1 VDAAIAGALADFSS
15 HWQVYVTMPFIAA
28 LIGYVTKRVAIE
40 MMFRPLEFTG
50 IKPFLGWQGVLPANA
65 ERMAATATEMLTTNL
80 VDPKEIFSRLD
91 PAQVAKEIEQPLLRV
106 VEDVTREVME
116 TYQPRLWEVLPNTAQ
131 LLLLKRVQAEA
142 PKAIT
147 KIMREIADNIEDV
160 LDLKHMVVTNLV
172 RDKALLNRLIRDI
185 SRPEMRFIA
194 RSGIWFGFILG
205 CVQLVVW
212 ALTQS
217 PVVLPLFGLGIG
229 WFTDWLALKM
239 IFLPR
244 EPRRFFGLYTWQ
256 GIFQKRRDQVAA
268 DYGDMIAR
276 EIITIPNLLE
286 AVLRGPKSDRLFTM
300 ITREVQK
307 TIDAQASVVKPFVA
321 IAVGTKKFQEM
332 KQTAATKAAERVP
345 ETIRYAENYAINALD
360 VRNTIVDRM
369 KKLSAL
375 EFEQLLRPAFRQDE
389 WKLIAVGAVIGGLV
403 GELQVL
409 ALLG

>member
-1 VDAAIAGALADFSS
+1 
-15 HWQVYVTMPFIAA
+15 MPFIAA

-40 MMFRPLEFTG
+40 MMFQPLEFVG
-50 IKPFLGWQGVLPANA
+50 VRPFLGWQGVLPANA
-65 ERMAATATEMLTTNL
+65 ERMATTATEMLTTNL
-80 VDPKEIFSRLD
+80 VDPREIFARLD

-116 TYQPRLWEVLPNTAQ
+116 TYQPRLWEMLPSGAQ
-131 LLLLKRVQAEA
+131 QLLLKRVQAEA
-142 PKAIT
+142 PRAIT
-147 KIMREIADNIEDV
+147 KIMREISQNIEDV

-205 CVQLVVW
+205 CVQLLVW
-212 ALTQS
+212 ALTKS
-217 PVVLPLFGLGIG
+217 PIVLPLFGLAIG
-229 WFTDWLALKM
+229 WLTDWLALKM

-244 EPRRFFGLYTWQ
+244 EPKRFFGFYSWQ
-256 GIFQKRRDQVAA
+256 GVFQKRRDEVAA

-276 EIITIPNLLE
+276 EIITVPNLLE
-286 AVLRGPKSDRLFTM
+286 AVLRGPKADRLFSL
-300 ITREVQK
+300 ISREVQK

-321 IAVGTKKFQEM
+321 IAVGTKRFQEM
-332 KQTAATKAAERVP
+332 KQVAAAKAAERVP
-345 ETIRYAENYAINALD
+345 DTIRHAEKYAINALD

-369 KKLSAL
+369 RRLSPL

-403 GELQVL
+403 GELQ
-409 ALLG
+409 ALLLLG

>member
-1 VDAAIAGALADFSS
+1 VNAVIADLGE

-40 MMFRPLEFTG
+40 MMFKPLEFVG
-50 IKPFLGWQGVLPANA
+50 VKPFLGWQGVLPANA
-65 ERMAATATEMLTTNL
+65 ERMAATATEMLTSNL
-80 VDPKEIFSRLD
+80 VDPKEIFARLD
-91 PAQVAKEIEQPLLRV
+91 PSQVAKEIEQPLLRV

-116 TYQPRLWEVLPNTAQ
+116 QYQPRLWEVLPNSAQ
-131 LLLLKRVQAEA
+131 QLLLKRVQAEA
-142 PKAIT
+142 PRAIT
-147 KIMREIADNIEDV
+147 KIMGEIAENIEDV

-194 RSGIWFGFILG
+194 RSGIVFGFSLG
-205 CVQLVVW
+205 CVQLLVW
-212 ALTQS
+212 ALTKS
-217 PVVLPLFGLGIG
+217 PIVLPLFGIGIG
-229 WFTDWLALKM
+229 WFTDWIALKM

-244 EPRRFFGLYTWQ
+244 EPKRFFGFYTWQ
-256 GIFQKRRDQVAA
+256 GVFQKRKDQVAA

-286 AVLRGPKSDRLFTM
+286 AVLSGPKSDKLFTM
-300 ITREVQK
+300 ITREVQR

-321 IAVGTKKFQEM
+321 MAVGSRRFQEM
-332 KQTAATKAAERVP
+332 KQTAAAKAAARIP
-345 ETIRYAENYAINALD
+345 ETIRHAEAYAVNALD

-369 KKLSAL
+369 RRLNPL

-409 ALLG
+409 LLLH

>member
-1 VDAAIAGALADFSS
+1 
-15 HWQVYVTMPFIAA
+15 
-28 LIGYVTKRVAIE
+28 
-40 MMFRPLEFTG
+40 
-50 IKPFLGWQGVLPANA
+50 
-65 ERMAATATEMLTTNL
+65 
-80 VDPKEIFSRLD
+80 
-91 PAQVAKEIEQPLLRV
+91 
-106 VEDVTREVME
+106 
-116 TYQPRLWEVLPNTAQ
+116 
-131 LLLLKRVQAEA
+131 
-142 PKAIT
+142 
-147 KIMREIADNIEDV
+147 
-160 LDLKHMVVTNLV
+160 MVVTNLV

-194 RSGIWFGFILG
+194 RSGIWFGFTLG

-212 ALTQS
+212 ALTKS
-217 PVVLPLFGLGIG
+217 PIVLPLFGLGIG
-229 WFTDWLALKM
+229 WLTDWLALKM

-256 GIFQKRRDQVAA
+256 GVFQKRRDQVAA

-286 AVLRGPKSDRLFTM
+286 AVLRGPKSDRLFAM

-332 KQTAATKAAERVP
+332 KQTAAAKAAERVP

-369 KKLSAL
+369 RKLSAL

>member
-1 VDAAIAGALADFSS
+1 
-15 HWQVYVTMPFIAA
+15 MPFIAA

-80 VDPKEIFSRLD
+80 VDPKEIFARLD

-116 TYQPRLWEVLPNTAQ
+116 TYQPRLWEVLPNGAQ
-131 LLLLKRVQAEA
+131 QLLLKRVQAEA

-160 LDLKHMVVTNLV
+160 LDLQHMVVTNLV

-212 ALTQS
+212 ALTKS
-217 PVVLPLFGLGIG
+217 PIVLPVFGLLIG

-244 EPRRFFGLYTWQ
+244 EPRRFFGVYTWQ
-256 GIFQKRRDQVAA
+256 GVFQKRRDQVAA

-286 AVLRGPKSDRLFTM
+286 AVLRGPKSDRLFAM
-300 ITREVQK
+300 ISREVQK

-321 IAVGTKKFQEM
+321 IAVGTRKFQEL
-332 KQTAATKAAERVP
+332 KQTAAAKAAERVP

>member
-1 VDAAIAGALADFSS
+1 MDAVIADLGE
-15 HWQVYVTMPFIAA
+15 HWPVYVTMPFIAA

-40 MMFRPLEFTG
+40 MMFKPLEFVG

-65 ERMAATATEMLTTNL
+65 ERMAATATEMLTSNL
-80 VDPKEIFSRLD
+80 VDPKEIFARLD

-116 TYQPRLWEVLPNTAQ
+116 QYQPRLWEVLPNSAQ
-131 LLLLKRVQAEA
+131 QLLLKRVQAEA
-142 PKAIT
+142 PRAIT
-147 KIMREIADNIEDV
+147 KIMGELAENIDDV

-194 RSGIWFGFILG
+194 RSGIVFGFSLG
-205 CVQLVVW
+205 CVQLLVW
-212 ALTQS
+212 ALTKS
-217 PVVLPLFGLGIG
+217 PIVLPLFGIAIG
-229 WFTDWLALKM
+229 WFTDWIALKM

-244 EPRRFFGLYTWQ
+244 APKRFLGLYTWQ
-256 GIFQKRRDQVAA
+256 GVFQKRKDQVAA

-286 AVLRGPKSDRLFTM
+286 AVLSGPKSDKLFTM
-300 ITREVQK
+300 ITREVQR

-321 IAVGTKKFQEM
+321 MAVGSRRFQEM
-332 KQTAATKAAERVP
+332 KQTAAAKAAARIP
-345 ETIRYAENYAINALD
+345 ETIRHAESYAVNALD

-369 KKLSAL
+369 RRLNPL

-409 ALLG
+409 LLLH

>member
-1 VDAAIAGALADFSS
+1 MDAVIADLGE
-15 HWQVYVTMPFIAA
+15 HWPVYVTMPFIAA

-40 MMFRPLEFTG
+40 MMFKPVEFVG
-50 IKPFLGWQGVLPANA
+50 VKPFLGWQGVLPANA
-65 ERMAATATEMLTTNL
+65 ERMAATATEMLTNNL
-80 VDPKEIFSRLD
+80 VDPKEIFARLD
-91 PAQVAKEIEQPLLRV
+91 PAQVAKEIEQPLLRI

-116 TYQPRLWEVLPNTAQ
+116 QYQPRLWEVLPNTAQ
-131 LLLLKRVQAEA
+131 QLLLKRVQAEA
-142 PKAIT
+142 PRAIE
-147 KIMREIADNIEDV
+147 KIMREIAENIEDV

-194 RSGIWFGFILG
+194 RSGIVFGFALG
-205 CVQLVVW
+205 CVQLLVW
-212 ALTQS
+212 ALTKS
-217 PVVLPLFGLGIG
+217 PIVLPLFGVAIG
-229 WFTDWLALKM
+229 WFTDWIALKM

-244 EPRRFFGLYTWQ
+244 EPKRFFGFYTWQ
-256 GIFQKRRDQVAA
+256 GVFQKRKDQVAE

-286 AVLRGPKSDRLFTM
+286 AVLSGPKSDKLFTM
-300 ITREVQK
+300 ITREVQR
-307 TIDAQASVVKPFVA
+307 TIDTQASVVKPFVA
-321 IAVGTKKFQEM
+321 MAVGSRKFQEM
-332 KQTAATKAAERVP
+332 KQTAAAKAAARIP
-345 ETIRYAENYAINALD
+345 ETIRHAESYAVNALD

-369 KKLSAL
+369 RQLNPL

-409 ALLG
+409 LLLH

>member
-1 VDAAIAGALADFSS
+1 VDFGT
-15 HWQVYVTMPFIAA
+15 HWQVYVTMPFVAA

-40 MMFRPLEFTG
+40 MMFRPLEFIG
-50 IKPFLGWQGVLPANA
+50 IRPFLGWQGVLPANA
-65 ERMAATATEMLTTNL
+65 ERMAATATEMLTTTL
-80 VDPKEIFSRLD
+80 VDPKEIFARLD

-106 VEDVTREVME
+106 VEDVTREVLE
-116 TYQPRLWEVLPNTAQ
+116 TYQPRLWEVLPNGAQ
-131 LLLLKRVQAEA
+131 QLLLKRVQAQA

-147 KIMREIADNIEDV
+147 KIMREIADHIEDV

-194 RSGIWFGFILG
+194 RSGIWFGFVLG

-212 ALTQS
+212 TLTKS
-217 PVVLPLFGLGIG
+217 PIVLPLFGLGIG
-229 WFTDWLALKM
+229 WLTDWLALKM

-244 EPRRFFGLYTWQ
+244 EPRRFFGVYTWQ

-321 IAVGTKKFQEM
+321 MAVGTRKFQEM
-332 KQTAATKAAERVP
+332 KQTAAAKAAERVP

-369 KKLSAL
+369 RRLTAL

>member
-1 VDAAIAGALADFSS
+1 MDAVIADLGE
-15 HWQVYVTMPFIAA
+15 HWPVYVSMPFIAA

-40 MMFRPLEFTG
+40 MMFKPVEFVG
-50 IKPFLGWQGVLPANA
+50 VKPFLGWQGVLPANA
-65 ERMAATATEMLTTNL
+65 ERMAATATEMLTNNL
-80 VDPKEIFSRLD
+80 VDPKEIFARLD
-91 PAQVAKEIEQPLLRV
+91 PAQVAKEIEQPLLRI

-116 TYQPRLWEVLPNTAQ
+116 QYQPRLWEVLPNTAQ
-131 LLLLKRVQAEA
+131 QLLLKRVQAEA
-142 PKAIT
+142 PRAIT
-147 KIMREIADNIEDV
+147 KIMGEISENIEDV

-194 RSGIWFGFILG
+194 RSGIVFGFSLG
-205 CVQLVVW
+205 CVQLLVW
-212 ALTQS
+212 ALTKS
-217 PVVLPLFGLGIG
+217 PIVLPLFGIGIG
-229 WFTDWLALKM
+229 WFTDWIALKM

-244 EPRRFFGLYTWQ
+244 EPKRFFGFYTWQ
-256 GIFQKRRDQVAA
+256 GVFQKRKDQVSA

-286 AVLRGPKSDRLFTM
+286 AVLSGPKSDKLFSM
-300 ITREVQK
+300 ITREVQR

-321 IAVGTKKFQEM
+321 MAVGSRRFQEM
-332 KQTAATKAAERVP
+332 KQTAAAKAATRIP
-345 ETIRYAENYAINALD
+345 ETIRHAESYAVNALD

-369 KKLSAL
+369 RRLNPL

-409 ALLG
+409 LLLH

>member
-1 VDAAIAGALADFSS
+1 VHTFAE
-15 HWQVYVTMPFIAA
+15 HWPVYVSMPFIAA

-40 MMFRPLEFTG
+40 MMFRPLEFIG
-50 IKPFLGWQGVLPANA
+50 VKPVFGWQGVLPANA
-65 ERMAATATEMLTTNL
+65 ERMASTATEMLTSNL
-80 VDPKEIFSRLD
+80 VDPQEIFARLD

-116 TYQPRLWEVLPNTAQ
+116 TYQPRLWEMLPSGAQ
-131 LLLLKRVQAEA
+131 QLLLKRVQAEA
-142 PKAIT
+142 PRAIT
-147 KIMREIADNIEDV
+147 KIMREISQNIEDV

-194 RSGIWFGFILG
+194 RSGIGFGFVLG
-205 CVQLVVW
+205 CVQLLVW
-212 ALTQS
+212 ALTKS
-217 PVVLPLFGLGIG
+217 PIVLPLFGLAIG
-229 WFTDWLALKM
+229 WLTDWLALKM

-244 EPRRFFGLYTWQ
+244 EPKRFFGLYTWQ
-256 GIFQKRRDQVAA
+256 GVFQKRRDEVAA

-276 EIITIPNLLE
+276 EIITVPNLLE
-286 AVLRGPKSDRLFTM
+286 AVLRGPKSDRLFSL
-300 ITREVQK
+300 ISREVQK

-321 IAVGTKKFQEM
+321 IAVGTRRFQEM
-332 KQTAATKAAERVP
+332 KQAAAAKAAERVP
-345 ETIRYAENYAINALD
+345 DTIRHAESYAVNALD

-369 KKLSAL
+369 RRLTPL

-403 GELQVL
+403 GELQ
-409 ALLG
+409 ALLLLG

>member
-1 VDAAIAGALADFSS
+1 MDAVIADLGE
-15 HWQVYVTMPFIAA
+15 HWPVYVTMPFIAA

-40 MMFRPLEFTG
+40 MMFKPVEFVG

-65 ERMAATATEMLTTNL
+65 ERMAATATEMLTNNL
-80 VDPKEIFSRLD
+80 VDPKEIFARLD
-91 PAQVAKEIEQPLLRV
+91 PAQVAKEIEQPLLRI

-116 TYQPRLWEVLPNTAQ
+116 QYQPRLWEVLPNTAQ
-131 LLLLKRVQAEA
+131 QLLLKRVQAEA
-142 PKAIT
+142 PRAIT
-147 KIMREIADNIEDV
+147 KIMGEIAENIEDV

-194 RSGIWFGFILG
+194 RSGIVFGFSLG
-205 CVQLVVW
+205 CVQLLVW
-212 ALTQS
+212 ALTKS
-217 PVVLPLFGLGIG
+217 PIVLPLFGIGIG
-229 WFTDWLALKM
+229 WFTDWIALKM

-244 EPRRFFGLYTWQ
+244 EPKRFFGFYTWQ
-256 GIFQKRRDQVAA
+256 GVFQKRKDQVAA

-286 AVLRGPKSDRLFTM
+286 AVLSGPKSDKLFTM
-300 ITREVQK
+300 ITREVQR

-321 IAVGTKKFQEM
+321 LAVGSRKFQEM
-332 KQTAATKAAERVP
+332 KQTAAAKAAARIP
-345 ETIRYAENYAINALD
+345 ETIRHAEGYAVNALD

-369 KKLSAL
+369 RRLNPL

-409 ALLG
+409 LLLH

>member
-1 VDAAIAGALADFSS
+1 
-15 HWQVYVTMPFIAA
+15 MPFIAA

-40 MMFRPLEFTG
+40 MMFQPLEFVG
-50 IKPFLGWQGVLPANA
+50 LRPFLGWQGVLPANA
-65 ERMAATATEMLTTNL
+65 ERMATTATEMLTTNL
-80 VDPKEIFSRLD
+80 VDPQEIFARLD

-116 TYQPRLWEVLPNTAQ
+116 TYQPRLWEMLPSGAQ
-131 LLLLKRVQAEA
+131 QLLLKRVQAEA
-142 PKAIT
+142 PRAIT
-147 KIMREIADNIEDV
+147 KIMREISQNIEDV

-194 RSGIWFGFILG
+194 RSGIWFGFALG
-205 CVQLVVW
+205 CVQLLVW
-212 ALTQS
+212 TLTRS
-217 PVVLPLFGLGIG
+217 PIVLPLFGLAIG
-229 WFTDWLALKM
+229 WLTDWLALKM

-244 EPRRFFGLYTWQ
+244 EPKRFFGFYNWQ
-256 GIFQKRRDQVAA
+256 GVFQKRRDEVAA

-276 EIITIPNLLE
+276 EIITVPNLLE
-286 AVLRGPKSDRLFTM
+286 AVLRGPKADRLFSL
-300 ITREVQK
+300 ISREVQK

-321 IAVGTKKFQEM
+321 IAVGTKRFQEM
-332 KQTAATKAAERVP
+332 KQVAAAKAAERVP
-345 ETIRYAENYAINALD
+345 DTIRHAETYAINALD

-369 KKLSAL
+369 RRLSPL

-403 GELQVL
+403 GELQ
-409 ALLG
+409 ALLLLG

>member
-1 VDAAIAGALADFSS
+1 MDAVVADLGE
-15 HWQVYVTMPFIAA
+15 HWPVYVSMPFIAA

-40 MMFRPLEFTG
+40 MMFKPVDFVG
-50 IKPFLGWQGVLPANA
+50 VKPFFGWQGVLPANA
-65 ERMAATATEMLTTNL
+65 ERMAATATEMLTNNL
-80 VDPKEIFSRLD
+80 VDPKEIFARLD

-106 VEDVTREVME
+106 IEDVTREVME
-116 TYQPRLWEVLPNTAQ
+116 QYQPRLWEVLPNTAQ
-131 LLLLKRVQAEA
+131 QMLLNRVQAEA
-142 PKAIT
+142 PRAIT
-147 KIMREIADNIEDV
+147 KIMGEIAENIEDV

-194 RSGIWFGFILG
+194 RSGIVFGFSLG
-205 CVQLVVW
+205 CVQLLVW
-212 ALTQS
+212 ALTKS
-217 PVVLPLFGLGIG
+217 PIVLPLFGIGIG
-229 WFTDWLALKM
+229 WFTDWIALKM

-244 EPRRFFGLYTWQ
+244 EPKRFFGFYTWQ
-256 GIFQKRRDQVAA
+256 GVFQKRKDQVAA

-286 AVLRGPKSDRLFTM
+286 AVLSGPKSDKLFTM
-300 ITREVQK
+300 ITREVQR

-321 IAVGTKKFQEM
+321 MAVGSRKFQEM
-332 KQTAATKAAERVP
+332 KRTAAAKAAARIP
-345 ETIRYAENYAINALD
+345 ETIRHAEAYAVNALD

-369 KKLSAL
+369 RQLNPL

-409 ALLG
+409 LLLH

>member
-1 VDAAIAGALADFSS
+1 
-15 HWQVYVTMPFIAA
+15 MPFIAA
-28 LIGYVTKRVAIE
+28 MIGYVTKRVAIE

-50 IKPFLGWQGVLPANA
+50 IRPFLGWQGVLPANA

-80 VDPKEIFSRLD
+80 VDPKEIFARLD

-116 TYQPRLWEVLPNTAQ
+116 TYQPRLWEVLPNGAQ
-131 LLLLKRVQAEA
+131 QLLLKRVQAEA

-194 RSGIWFGFILG
+194 RSGIWFGFALG
-205 CVQLVVW
+205 CVQLAVW
-212 ALTQS
+212 TLTRS
-217 PVVLPLFGLGIG
+217 PIVLPLFGLGIG
-229 WFTDWLALKM
+229 WLTDWLALKM

-256 GIFQKRRDQVAA
+256 GVFQKRRDQVAA

-286 AVLRGPKSDRLFTM
+286 AVLRGPKSDRLFAM

-332 KQTAATKAAERVP
+332 KQTAAAKAAERVP
-345 ETIRYAENYAINALD
+345 ETIRFAENYAINALD

-369 KKLSAL
+369 RKLSAL

>member
-1 VDAAIAGALADFSS
+1 MDAVIADLGE
-15 HWQVYVTMPFIAA
+15 HWPVYVTMPFVAA

-40 MMFRPLEFTG
+40 MMFKPVEFVG
-50 IKPFLGWQGVLPANA
+50 VKPFLGWQGVLPANA
-65 ERMAATATEMLTTNL
+65 ERMAATATEMLTNNL
-80 VDPKEIFSRLD
+80 VDPKEIFARLD
-91 PAQVAKEIEQPLLRV
+91 PAQVAKEIEQPLLRI

-116 TYQPRLWEVLPNTAQ
+116 QYQPRLWEVLPNTAQ
-131 LLLLKRVQAEA
+131 QLLLKRVQAEA
-142 PKAIT
+142 PRAIT
-147 KIMREIADNIEDV
+147 KIMGEISENIEDV

-194 RSGIWFGFILG
+194 RSGIVFGFSLG
-205 CVQLVVW
+205 CVQLLVW
-212 ALTQS
+212 ALTKS
-217 PVVLPLFGLGIG
+217 PIVLPLFGVGIG
-229 WFTDWLALKM
+229 WFTDWIALKM

-244 EPRRFFGLYTWQ
+244 EPKRFFGLYTWQ
-256 GIFQKRRDQVAA
+256 GVFQKRKDQVSE

-286 AVLRGPKSDRLFTM
+286 AVLSGPKSDRLFTM
-300 ITREVQK
+300 ITREVQR

-321 IAVGTKKFQEM
+321 LAVGSRKFQEM
-332 KQTAATKAAERVP
+332 KQTAAAKAAARIP
-345 ETIRYAENYAINALD
+345 ETIRHAESYAVNALD

-369 KKLSAL
+369 RRLNPL

-409 ALLG
+409 LLLH

>member
-1 VDAAIAGALADFSS
+1 MDAVIADLGE
-15 HWQVYVTMPFIAA
+15 HWPVYVSMPFIAA

-40 MMFRPLEFTG
+40 MMFKPLEFVG
-50 IKPFLGWQGVLPANA
+50 VKPFLGWQGVLPANA
-65 ERMAATATEMLTTNL
+65 ERMAATATEMLTNNL
-80 VDPKEIFSRLD
+80 VDPKEIFARLD
-91 PAQVAKEIEQPLLRV
+91 PAQVAKEIEQPLLRI

-116 TYQPRLWEVLPNTAQ
+116 QYQPRLWEVLPNTAQ
-131 LLLLKRVQAEA
+131 QLLLKRVQAEA
-142 PKAIT
+142 PRAIT
-147 KIMREIADNIEDV
+147 KIMGEIAENIEDV

-194 RSGIWFGFILG
+194 RSGIVFGFSLG
-205 CVQLVVW
+205 CVQLLVW
-212 ALTQS
+212 ALTKS
-217 PVVLPLFGLGIG
+217 PIVLPLFGIGIG
-229 WFTDWLALKM
+229 WFTDWIALKM

-244 EPRRFFGLYTWQ
+244 EPKRFFGFYTWQ
-256 GIFQKRRDQVAA
+256 GVFQKRKDQVSA

-286 AVLRGPKSDRLFTM
+286 AVLSGPKSDKLFTM
-300 ITREVQK
+300 ITREVQR

-321 IAVGTKKFQEM
+321 LAVGSRKFQEM
-332 KQTAATKAAERVP
+332 KQTAAAKAAARIP
-345 ETIRYAENYAINALD
+345 ETIRHAEGYAVNALD

-369 KKLSAL
+369 RRLNPL

-409 ALLG
+409 LLLH

>member
-1 VDAAIAGALADFSS
+1 MDFGT
-15 HWQVYVTMPFIAA
+15 HWQVYVTMPVIAA

-40 MMFRPLEFTG
+40 MMFRPVEFTG

-80 VDPKEIFSRLD
+80 VDPKEIFARLD
-91 PAQVAKEIEQPLLRV
+91 PAEVAKEIEQPLLRV

-116 TYQPRLWEVLPNTAQ
+116 TYQPRLWEVLPNSAQ
-131 LLLLKRVQAEA
+131 QLLLKRVQAEA

-147 KIMREIADNIEDV
+147 KIMREIAGNIEDV

-194 RSGIWFGFILG
+194 RSGIWFGFALG

-212 ALTQS
+212 TLTRS
-217 PVVLPLFGLGIG
+217 PIVLPLFGLGIG
-229 WFTDWLALKM
+229 WLTDWLALKM

-256 GIFQKRRDQVAA
+256 GVFQKRRDQVAA

-276 EIITIPNLLE
+276 EIITVPNLLE
-286 AVLRGPKSDRLFTM
+286 AVLRGPKSDRLFAL
-300 ITREVQK
+300 ITREVQR

-332 KQTAATKAAERVP
+332 KQTAAAKAAERVP
-345 ETIRYAENYAINALD
+345 ETIRHAENYAINALD

-369 KKLSAL
+369 GKLSAL

>member
-1 VDAAIAGALADFSS
+1 MDFGT

-80 VDPKEIFSRLD
+80 VDPKEIFARLD

-116 TYQPRLWEVLPNTAQ
+116 TYQPRLWEVLPNGAQ
-131 LLLLKRVQAEA
+131 QLLLKRVQAEA

-160 LDLKHMVVTNLV
+160 LDLQHMVVTNLV

-212 ALTQS
+212 ALTKS
-217 PVVLPLFGLGIG
+217 PIVLPVFGLLIG

-244 EPRRFFGLYTWQ
+244 EPRRFFGVYTWQ
-256 GIFQKRRDQVAA
+256 GVFQKRRDQVAA

-286 AVLRGPKSDRLFTM
+286 AVLRGPKSDRLFAM
-300 ITREVQK
+300 ISREVQK

-321 IAVGTKKFQEM
+321 IAVGTRKFQEL
-332 KQTAATKAAERVP
+332 KQTAAAKAAERVP

>member
-1 VDAAIAGALADFSS
+1 
-15 HWQVYVTMPFIAA
+15 MPFIAA

-40 MMFRPLEFTG
+40 MMFQPLEFVG
-50 IKPFLGWQGVLPANA
+50 IRPFLGWQGVLPANA
-65 ERMAATATEMLTTNL
+65 ERMATTATEMLTTNL
-80 VDPKEIFSRLD
+80 VDPQEIFARLD

-116 TYQPRLWEVLPNTAQ
+116 TYQPRLWEMLPSGAQ
-131 LLLLKRVQAEA
+131 QLLLKRVQAEA
-142 PKAIT
+142 PRAIT
-147 KIMREIADNIEDV
+147 KIMREISQNIEDV

-205 CVQLVVW
+205 CVQLLVW
-212 ALTQS
+212 SLTRS
-217 PVVLPLFGLGIG
+217 PIVLPLFGLAIG
-229 WFTDWLALKM
+229 WLTDWLALKM

-244 EPRRFFGLYTWQ
+244 EPKRFFGFYSWQ
-256 GIFQKRRDQVAA
+256 GVFQKRRDEVAA

-276 EIITIPNLLE
+276 EIITVPNLLE
-286 AVLRGPKSDRLFTM
+286 AVLRGPKSDRLFSL
-300 ITREVQK
+300 ISREVQK

-321 IAVGTKKFQEM
+321 IAVGTKRFQEM
-332 KQTAATKAAERVP
+332 KQVAAAKAAERVP
-345 ETIRYAENYAINALD
+345 DTIRHAESYAINALD

-369 KKLSAL
+369 RRLSPL

-403 GELQVL
+403 GELQ
-409 ALLG
+409 ALLLLG

>member
-1 VDAAIAGALADFSS
+1 MDAVIADLGE
-15 HWQVYVTMPFIAA
+15 HWPVYVTMPFIAA

-40 MMFRPLEFTG
+40 MMFKPVEFVG

-65 ERMAATATEMLTTNL
+65 ERMAATATEMLTSNL
-80 VDPKEIFSRLD
+80 VDPKEIFARLD

-116 TYQPRLWEVLPNTAQ
+116 QYQPRLWEVLPNTAQ
-131 LLLLKRVQAEA
+131 HLLLKRVQAEA
-142 PKAIT
+142 PRAIT
-147 KIMREIADNIEDV
+147 KIMGEIAENIEDV

-194 RSGIWFGFILG
+194 RSGIVFGFSLG
-205 CVQLVVW
+205 CVQLLVW
-212 ALTQS
+212 ALTKS
-217 PVVLPLFGLGIG
+217 PIVLPLFGIGIG
-229 WFTDWLALKM
+229 WFTDWIALKM

-244 EPRRFFGLYTWQ
+244 EPKRFFGFYAWQ
-256 GIFQKRRDQVAA
+256 GVFQKRKDQVAA

-286 AVLRGPKSDRLFTM
+286 AVLSGPKSDKLFTM
-300 ITREVQK
+300 ITREVQR

-321 IAVGTKKFQEM
+321 MAVGSRRFQEM
-332 KQTAATKAAERVP
+332 KQTAAAKAAARIP
-345 ETIRYAENYAINALD
+345 ETIRHAESYAVNALD

-369 KKLSAL
+369 RRLNPL

-409 ALLG
+409 LLLH

>member
-1 VDAAIAGALADFSS
+1 
-15 HWQVYVTMPFIAA
+15 MPFIAA

-40 MMFRPLEFTG
+40 MMFRPLEFVG
-50 IKPFLGWQGVLPANA
+50 LRPFLGWQGVLPANA
-65 ERMAATATEMLTTNL
+65 ERMATTATEMLTTNL
-80 VDPKEIFSRLD
+80 VDPREIFARLD

-116 TYQPRLWEVLPNTAQ
+116 TYQPRLWEMLPSGAQ
-131 LLLLKRVQAEA
+131 QLLLKRVQAEA
-142 PKAIT
+142 PRAIT
-147 KIMREIADNIEDV
+147 KIMREISQNIEDV

-205 CVQLVVW
+205 CVQLLVW
-212 ALTQS
+212 ALTKS
-217 PVVLPLFGLGIG
+217 PIVLPLFGLAIG
-229 WFTDWLALKM
+229 WLTDWLALKM

-244 EPRRFFGLYTWQ
+244 EPKRFFGFYNWQ
-256 GIFQKRRDQVAA
+256 GVFQKRRDEVAA

-276 EIITIPNLLE
+276 EIITVPNLLE
-286 AVLRGPKSDRLFTM
+286 AVLRGPKADRLFSL
-300 ITREVQK
+300 ISREVQK

-321 IAVGTKKFQEM
+321 IAVGTKRFQEM
-332 KQTAATKAAERVP
+332 KQVAAAKAAERVP
-345 ETIRYAENYAINALD
+345 DTIRHAETYAINALD

-369 KKLSAL
+369 RRLSPL

-403 GELQVL
+403 GELQ
-409 ALLG
+409 ALLLLG

>member
-1 VDAAIAGALADFSS
+1 VEGIVADIGA
-15 HWQVYVTMPFIAA
+15 HWQVYATMPFVAA

-40 MMFRPLEFTG
+40 MMFRPVDFVG

-65 ERMAATATEMLTTNL
+65 GRMATTATEMLTSNL
-80 VDPKEIFSRLD
+80 VDPKEIFARLD

-116 TYQPRLWEVLPNTAQ
+116 EYQPRLWEVLPNTAQ
-131 LLLLKRVQAEA
+131 QLLLKRVQAEA
-142 PKAIT
+142 PRAIT
-147 KIMREIADNIEDV
+147 KIMREISSSIEDV
-160 LDLKHMVVTNLV
+160 LDLKEMVVTNLV

-194 RSGIWFGFILG
+194 RSGIVFGFYLG
-205 CVQLVVW
+205 CVQLLVW
-212 ALTQS
+212 ALTKS
-217 PVVLPLFGLGIG
+217 PIVLPLFGVGIG

-244 EPRRFFGLYTWQ
+244 APRDFFGFYTWQ
-256 GIFQKRRDQVAA
+256 GVFQKRRDQVAA

-286 AVLRGPKSDRLFTM
+286 AILRGPKSDKLFQL
-300 ITREVQK
+300 ITREVQRS
-307 TIDAQASVVKPFVA
+307 IDLQASVVKPFVA
-321 IAVGTKKFQEM
+321 VAVGTRRFQEM
-332 KQTAATKAAERVP
+332 KQTAAVKAAERIP
-345 ETIRYAENYAINALD
+345 ETVRHAEAYAINALD

-369 KKLSAL
+369 RLLSPL
-375 EFEQLLRPAFRQDE
+375 EFEGLLRPAFRQDE
-389 WKLIAVGAVIGGLV
+389 WKLIAVGAIIGGLV

-409 ALLG
+409 VLLH

>member
-1 VDAAIAGALADFSS
+1 VDFSS
-15 HWQVYVTMPFIAA
+15 HWQVYVTMPVIAA

-91 PAQVAKEIEQPLLRV
+91 PEQVAKEIEQPLLRV

-116 TYQPRLWEVLPNTAQ
+116 TYQPRLWEVLPNGAQ
-131 LLLLKRVQAEA
+131 QLLLKRVQAEA
-142 PKAIT
+142 PRAIT

-160 LDLKHMVVTNLV
+160 LDLQHLVVTNLV

-194 RSGIWFGFILG
+194 RSGIWFGFVLG

-212 ALTQS
+212 ALTKS
-217 PVVLPLFGLGIG
+217 PIVLPLFGLLIG

-244 EPRRFFGLYTWQ
+244 EPRRFLGLYTWQ
-256 GIFQKRRDQVAA
+256 GIFQKRRDEVAA

-286 AVLRGPKSDRLFTM
+286 AVLRGPKSDRLFAM

-332 KQTAATKAAERVP
+332 KQTAAAKAAERVP

>member
-1 VDAAIAGALADFSS
+1 MHTFAE
-15 HWQVYVTMPFIAA
+15 HWPVYVSMPFIAA

-40 MMFRPLEFTG
+40 MMFRPLEFVG
-50 IKPFLGWQGVLPANA
+50 LRPFLGWQGVLPANA
-65 ERMAATATEMLTTNL
+65 ERMATTATEMLTTNL
-80 VDPKEIFSRLD
+80 VDPREIFARLD

-116 TYQPRLWEVLPNTAQ
+116 TYQPRLWEMLPSGAQ
-131 LLLLKRVQAEA
+131 QLLLKRVQAEA
-142 PKAIT
+142 PRAIT
-147 KIMREIADNIEDV
+147 KIMREISQNIEDV

-205 CVQLVVW
+205 CVQLLVW
-212 ALTQS
+212 ALTKS
-217 PVVLPLFGLGIG
+217 PIVLPLFGLAIG
-229 WFTDWLALKM
+229 WLTDWLALKM

-244 EPRRFFGLYTWQ
+244 EPKRFFGFYNWQ
-256 GIFQKRRDQVAA
+256 GVFQKRRDEVAA

-276 EIITIPNLLE
+276 EIITVPNLLE
-286 AVLRGPKSDRLFTM
+286 AVLRGPKADRLFSL
-300 ITREVQK
+300 ISREVQK

-321 IAVGTKKFQEM
+321 IAVGTKRFQEM
-332 KQTAATKAAERVP
+332 KQVAAAKAAERVP
-345 ETIRYAENYAINALD
+345 DTIRHAETYAINALD

-369 KKLSAL
+369 RRLSPL

-403 GELQVL
+403 GELQ
-409 ALLG
+409 ALLLLG